1 MPRLTLKHLPN
12 AITLTR
18 IALIPVLVA
27 LVLLRRETPFT
38 VILIGSLL
46 GDIVDGLLARAL
58 GACSELGA
66 MLDSLADTLLL
77 FVAAWGAWVFHRT
90 ELAAHLGAF
99 AAVPAF
105 WALENLAAL
114 LRYRRLSSFHTYLS
128 RAAAYAM
135 GIFVGVLFCFG
146 FSLGLMR
153 LALGVFILATCEE
166 FVLLW
171 LLPVW
176 TADVRGLWWVLR
188 PHALQPGP

>member
-1 MPRLTLKHLPN
+1 MLEKLPN
-12 AITLTR
+12 AITITR
-18 IALIPVLVA
+18 IALIPVLVL

-38 VILIGSLL
+38 AILIGSLL
-46 GDIVDGLLARAL
+46 GDILDGLLARAL

-77 FVAAWGAWVFHRT
+77 FVAAYGAWIFHRA
-90 ELAAHLGAF
+90 ELSAHLAAF
-99 AAVPAF
+99 ALVPAL
-105 WALENLAAL
+105 WGLENLAAL

-146 FSLGLMR
+146 FHLWMMR
-153 LALGVFILATCEE
+153 LALGIFVLATCEE

-171 LLPVW
+171 RLPAW

-188 PHALQPGP
+188 RRTLAPGP